1 MTSDDIV
8 MLAGGLLAGI
18 LLGLGISGLQR
29 LRRHR
34 AQIRDYPLGY
44 DPNNRM
50 NRRG

>member
-1 MTSDDIV
+1 MTPDEIT
-8 MLAGGLLAGI
+8 MLVGGLLAGI
-18 LLGLGISGLQR
+18 LLGLGISGIQR